1 MILDLDNT
9 KAYHLYMFLDK
20 DEKPLYIGISKNL
33 TTRIEVQHFKSS
45 NGNLSQECIK
55 ETHNILYHQATSEDD
70 MKIKE
75 RYLINTLSPKY
86 NNKMNNKN
94 DFDFYIPINW
104 KEYNFNKEELLKKRL
119 NNETK
124 THLKFRNY
132 KYDFQN
138 QKVLKLS
145 TDRTIRTFGTCLFRT
160 EEYYPNIEFP
170 MRNGGGYNR
179 QDDFHFLKINNEL
192 YVFSREIFNFYDFE
206 YTDFESSTGT
216 IQDIKKLTKEYGL
229 DSFVIVSCKEKKG
242 IFDWGDHFYKLPNEV
257 LFMKYEVLKKTGF
270 LDKEWEELLEKAFIN
285 FKKPHYSWLIGRCYT
300 KEERLY
306 AEKTYNEW
314 EKKYLNGLK
323 KVDNVIYI

>member
-20 DEKPLYIGISKNL
+20 DENPLYIGISKNL
-33 TTRIEVQHFKSS
+33 TTRIEQQHFISKS
-45 NGNLSQECIK
+45 GNLSKECIQ
-55 ETHNILYHQATSEDD
+55 ETYKILYHQATSSDD

-75 RYLINTLSPKY
+75 RYLINKLNPKY
-86 NNKMNNKN
+86 NDKMNNRN
-94 DFDFYIPINW
+94 EFNYSISVEW
-104 KEYNFNKEELLKKRL
+104 QEYEFNKEELLKRRE
-119 NNETK
+119 NNEYK
-124 THLKFRNY
+124 SHSKFRNY
-132 KYDFQN
+132 SYDFQN

-145 TDRTIRTFGTCLFRT
+145 TDKTIRTFGTCLFRT

-170 MRNGGGYNR
+170 MRSGGYKR
-179 QDDFHFLKINNEL
+179 GDDFHFIKINNEL

-206 YTDFESSTGT
+206 YPDLESSIGT
-216 IQDIKKLTKEYGL
+216 IQDIKKLTEEYGL

-242 IFDWGDHFYKLPNEV
+242 IFDGGGDFHKLPNEV

-270 LDKEWEELLEKAFIN
+270 LDKKWEELLEKAFID

-306 AEKTYNEW
+306 AEKIYNEW
-314 EKKYLNGLK
+314 EKKFLQRFK